1 MPKPMELTLLNR
13 PSELARLQDQL
24 ESLGREHGFPAKV
37 LHDIQLAAEEHL
49 TNILNYAFT
58 DQTDHK
64 IAIRLMVD
72 DSALRIEVED
82 DGRPF
87 NPLDHPMPDLSP
99 PLDARP
105 IGGLGIHMMKKSTDR
120 LEYRRVADKNVLTMV
135 KNIKAPAP

>member
-1 MPKPMELTLLNR
+1 MELTLSNR

-24 ESLGREHGFPAKV
+24 ESLGREHGFPSKV
-37 LHDIQLAAEEHL
+37 LHDIQLAVEEHL
-49 TNILNYAFT
+49 TNILHYAFA

-64 IAIRLMVD
+64 IAIRLLVD
-72 DSALRIEVED
+72 DSDFRIEVEE

-87 NPLDHPMPDLSP
+87 NPLAHPTPDLSQ

-105 IGGLGIHMMKKSTDR
+105 IGGLGIHMIKKSMDR

-135 KNIKAPAP
+135 KNLKAPAP